1 MNVSN
6 VTNYEKKRVLE
17 FCKNTFSWGD
27 YIDDVWDHWIKE
39 GNFLVIHE
47 DNLPVAICHAAVIK
61 EKQVWIEGIRVHE
74 KYRKKGFASKLVA
87 ECERIG
93 KQNECN
99 FSFMLIES
107 SNKKSLELA
116 KKLCYEIFETWNLYN
131 LQPQEIESTT
141 KSQFASFE
149 GQNPP
154 IIFSPNF
161 VYVDSWRWIPL
172 DEHTK
177 KSIIEK
183 NRIIFFTNTDLSNS
197 VAIFS
202 DSKHFDKTLLV
213 TLYSEKNDGLINV
226 LSYIQNFAFTKKYKR
241 IQILTKL
248 DSLQEFMDIQFRLK
262 FHLMKKKI

>member
-39 GNFLVIHE
+39 GNFLVIRE
-47 DNLPVAICHAAVIK
+47 DDLPVAICHAAIIK
-61 EKQVWIEGIRVHE
+61 KKQVWIEGIRVHE

-99 FSFMLIES
+99 TSLMLVES

-116 KKLCYEIFETWNLYN
+116 KKLSYVIFETWNLYN
-131 LQPQEIESTT
+131 LEPKKI
-141 KSQFASFE
+141 KSIPNVQFANYKEKTPSM
-149 GQNPP
+149 
-154 IIFSPNF
+154 IFSPNF
-161 VYVDSWRWIPL
+161 LYVDSWRWIPL
-172 DEHTK
+172 DAPTI
-177 KSIIEK
+177 KSLIR
-183 NRIIFFTNTDLSNS
+183 NSRIIFFKNDDLSNS
-197 VAIFS
+197 IAIYS

-213 TLYSEKNDGLINV
+213 TLYSEKNDGLHKI
-226 LSYIQNFAFTKKYKR
+226 LSYIQNFAFTNQYKR

-248 DSLQEFMDIQFRLK
+248 NSLQEFENLQYRLK
-262 FHLMKKKI
+262 FHLMKKEI